1 MVAVDPG
8 PIHRPVVPKLRAI
21 PSTATCAA
29 PAGDRG
35 EPSTE
40 HTAWPET
47 EPVAADELH
56 VAFTVGASA
65 AVEDGYHPAAE
76 AGLLKPER
84 RCRSSDSR
92 AGAMGRTGARTRTL
106 CIGGGPAG
114 LTAAYLLSRA
124 GHPVT
129 VLERDVASLGGISRT
144 VDYEGC
150 LCDVGG
156 HRFFSKSPEVNRL
169 WEELLDEGF
178 IERPRKSRIHYRGR
192 FFDYPLKAGDALRKL
207 GVAESA
213 LCVLSY
219 LKALA
224 LPHRHPANFEEWVV
238 NRFGR
243 RLFDIF
249 FKTYTEKVWGMPC
262 GEISADW
269 AAQRIRGL
277 SLWTALKHA
286 LLPGSGQGQE
296 TVKTLIGAFRY
307 PRKGPGMMWESAGR
321 KIEAQGGRIVM
332 DREVV
337 RLARREGGWE
347 ADARDRQGARTT
359 YGADAVVSSAAL
371 RDLVACIDPPP
382 PAEVRAAAQGLRYRD
397 FLIVGLVVDD
407 RREGFDDQWLY
418 IHDPDVQVGRIQNF
432 KAWSPDMVPDDGTLC
447 LGMEYFCFEGDG
459 LWTSGDAA
467 LVEKAGRELVRLGL
481 ARSGEI
487 RDGFVIRQEKAYPIY
502 DEGYAERVETI
513 RRYVEA
519 ECPGLHPVGRNG
531 MHKYNNQDHAMMTA
545 MLAAENVMAGERKY
559 DVWKVNADAE
569 YHEEGGA
576 TVQGGRLVPERARAS
591 G

>member
-1 MVAVDPG
+1 MRG
-8 PIHRPVVPKLRAI
+8 TK
-21 PSTATCAA
+21 
-29 PAGDRG
+29 AGDARTERG
-35 EPSTE
+35 QPPMEQ
-40 HTAWPET
+40 
-47 EPVAADELH
+47 
-56 VAFTVGASA
+56 
-65 AVEDGYHPAAE
+65 
-76 AGLLKPER
+76 
-84 RCRSSDSR
+84 R
-92 AGAMGRTGARTRTL
+92 ANERTGARTRTL

-129 VLERDVASLGGISRT
+129 VLERDAGSLGGISRT
-144 VDYEGC
+144 VDYKGY

-219 LKALA
+219 LKALV
-224 LPHRHPANFEEWVV
+224 LPYRRPANFEEWVC

-249 FKTYTEKVWGMPC
+249 FKTYTEKVWGMRC
-262 GEISADW
+262 DEISADW

-286 LLPGSGQGQE
+286 LLPGKGQAQE
-296 TVKTLIGAFRY
+296 TVKTLIGTFRY

-321 KIEAQGGRIVM
+321 KIEAQGGRVVM

-337 RLARREGGWE
+337 RLARRDGGWE
-347 ADARDRQGARTT
+347 VAARDHEGVRTC
-359 YGADAVVSSAAL
+359 YRADEVVSSAAL
-371 RDLVACIDPPP
+371 RDLVACLDPPP
-382 PAEVRAAAQGLRYRD
+382 PEAVRAAAQGLRYRD

-407 RREGFDDQWLY
+407 RQEEGFDDQWLY
-418 IHDPDVQVGRIQNF
+418 VHDPDVQVGRIQNF
-432 KAWSPDMVPDDGTLC
+432 RSWSPDMVPDGGGLC

-459 LWTSGDAA
+459 LWTSGDTA
-467 LVEKAGRELVRLGL
+467 LVEKASRELVHLGL
-481 ARSGEI
+481 ARRDEI
-487 RDGFVIRQEKAYPIY
+487 RDGFVVRQEKAYPIY
-502 DEGYAERVETI
+502 DEGYAECVETI

-519 ECPGLHPVGRNG
+519 RCPGLHLAGRNG
-531 MHKYNNQDHAMMTA
+531 MHKYDNQDHAMMTA
-545 MLAAENVMAGERKY
+545 MLSVDNIMAGERKY
-559 DVWKVNADAE
+559 DVWKVNQDAE

-576 TVQGGRLVPERARAS
+576 GRRGGRLAPERARPRAS
-591 G
+591 EGNR

>member
-1 MVAVDPG
+1 
-8 PIHRPVVPKLRAI
+8 
-21 PSTATCAA
+21 
-29 PAGDRG
+29 
-35 EPSTE
+35 
-40 HTAWPET
+40 
-47 EPVAADELH
+47 
-56 VAFTVGASA
+56 
-65 AVEDGYHPAAE
+65 
-76 AGLLKPER
+76 
-84 RCRSSDSR
+84 
-92 AGAMGRTGARTRTL
+92 MGRTGARTRTL

-129 VLERDVASLGGISRT
+129 VLERDAASLGGISRT
-144 VDYEGC
+144 VEYEGC

-192 FFDYPLKAGDALRKL
+192 FFDYPLKAGGALRKL

-224 LPHRHPANFEEWVV
+224 LPYRHPANFEEWVV

-262 GEISADW
+262 DEISADW

-286 LLPGSGQGQE
+286 LLPGKGQGQE
-296 TVKTLIGAFRY
+296 TVKTLIGTFRY

-337 RLARREGGWE
+337 RLARRDGGWE
-347 ADARDRQGARTT
+347 ADARDREGARTT

-502 DEGYAERVETI
+502 DEGYAERVEAI

-545 MLAAENVMAGERKY
+545 MLAAENVMAGERRY
-559 DVWKVNADAE
+559 DVWKVNQDAE

-576 TVQGGRLVPERARAS
+576 TVQGGRLVPERARTAR